1 MLITI
6 MKLAHFNAGT
16 LAANT
21 LRAMQTVCAVLWRWT
36 QQRQAAAD
44 LHAMSDY
51 SLRDIGI
58 ARSQIDK
65 LVRTSARRR
74 ARPTNS
80 AGLN

>member
-6 MKLAHFNAGT
+6 MKLVHFNAGT

-21 LRAMQTVCAVLWRWT
+21 LRTMQTFCAAFWRWT
-36 QQRQAAAD
+36 QQRQAAAE

-65 LVRTSARRR
+65 LVRISARRHV
-74 ARPTNS
+74 RPSNPTGRN
-80 AGLN
+80 